1 MEKPS
6 ATDRHGNMDTPRA
19 LIRRHEGNRIR

>member
-6 ATDRHGNMDTPRA
+6 ATDRHGNMDTLLA